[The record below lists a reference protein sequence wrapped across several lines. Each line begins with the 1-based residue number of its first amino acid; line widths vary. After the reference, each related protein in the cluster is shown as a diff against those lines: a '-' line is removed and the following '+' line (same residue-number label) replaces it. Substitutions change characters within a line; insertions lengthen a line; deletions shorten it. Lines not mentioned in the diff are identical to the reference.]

1 MARILLR
8 ETVIDLDSSI
18 SCVTLGK
25 RPHLLNFK
33 ERGREIG
40 NENECEAC
48 DDQELPVLLHVM
60 LRPQDTPGG
69 GISVS
74 LLQTRK
80 LLPREV

>member
-1 MARILLR
+1 MARTLLR
-8 ETVIDLDSSI
+8 ETVRDLDPSL

-25 RPHLLNFK
+25 GPHHLNIK
-33 ERGREIG
+33 ERGGEIG

-48 DDQELPVLLHVM
+48 GGRELPVLLRVM
-60 LRPQDTPGG
+60 LHPQDTPGG